1 MSIFAQIP
9 HFSGKLAAPCQV
21 KSARERPPVCSLFSM
36 PLAIQRPL
44 CFHTSVQN
52 VCSIS
57 VENAIGALTKLAL
70 HLNTSLGP

>member
-1 MSIFAQIP
+1 MSVFVQIP
-9 HFSGKLAAPCQV
+9 HFFGKLAASCQV

-36 PLAIQRPL
+36 PLAIQRLL

-57 VENAIGALTKLAL
+57 VENATGALTKLAL